1 MHILDVKQICNKNS
15 KTYKV
20 SYHSTV
26 LIWPPAQLTKQFAF
40 GKFLKKT
47 MTSTVT
53 SQLWETMASQYPQ
66 RKQMMTLQY
75 LNIAFSEMKKLDS
88 EN

>member
-1 MHILDVKQICNKNS
+1 MKQICNKNS
-15 KTYKV
+15 KPYKV

-47 MTSTVT
+47 KKSTVT

-66 RKQMMTLQY
+66 WMKLMTLQY